1 MHKGITSA
9 RREILSV
16 LKTRDGMTA
25 DSLSKVIGTSAVA
38 VRQHLTTLEA
48 EGYVVSRLE
57 RRPVGRPVQ
66 VFTLTEA
73 ADELFPKNYHR
84 FSLGI
89 LQQIRELEG
98 DEGVRRLFESWR
110 GKLCDTYLPLM
121 AGQDLEGRVETLSRI
136 LNEKGYMVE
145 WEPSDGGFVLTAHN
159 CVISKVAREFPLAC
173 EQELLLFS
181 QLLNAHVTRVRHM
194 SRGDNSCRYFI
205 HLDGNHARIVA
216 EAAD

>member
-9 RREILSV
+9 RREILNI
-16 LKTRDGMTA
+16 LKTREGMTA
-25 DSLSKVIGTSAVA
+25 DALSRVIGTSAVA

-48 EGYVVSRLE
+48 EGYVVARLE

-73 ADELFPKNYHR
+73 ADELFPKNYHQ
-84 FSLGI
+84 FSLGL
-89 LQQIRELEG
+89 LQEIRELQGE
-98 DEGVRRLFESWR
+98 EGVRRLLENWR
-110 GKLCDTYLPLM
+110 RRLVDTYSPLM

-136 LNEKGYMVE
+136 LNEKGYMAE

-159 CVISKVAREFPLAC
+159 CVIPKVAREFPLAC

-181 QLLNAHVTRVRHM
+181 ELLNAQVTRMRHM
-194 SRGDNSCRYFI
+194 SRGDASCKYFI
-205 HLDGNHARIVA
+205 HLDSNHARIVA